1 MFDRFIAQRTRT
13 RDKDA
18 RRACE
23 AAAREGQAH
32 GRRGFPRPA
41 SPGGIVDDHFATA
54 RWIEAETAATLA
66 IADHLA
72 AHRPHDDAAVD
83 RAAGA
88 TLRRTAETA
97 DARREL
103 TRTLRRLAAVEGR
116 STLARWDRPWPP
128 WLRLGLLV
136 LMAVGSIANLAGGLV
151 GTTADDPGYALGYSI
166 SIGIGL
172 VGLGAVIGQM
182 LKRWELNRLQPH
194 EHVATRSRVPAAVVA
209 LGLAAALALVVAVA
223 SIRSTA
229 AELEARRLADA
240 AGAAV
245 QVLGDGS
252 DGSNSNNGG
261 DDNGASSGETGSGAA
276 VDPAIPTVAWGLLEA
291 VLVAGALLVEYAGS
305 MPWAGVRRGLE
316 RQVRRRRRIWR
327 ARRRRLAQAWTAL
340 RSACNGRAARDAS
353 MLVTGEAALLHADV
367 ETSTYRYENLASRP
381 SPELW
386 GDVRVVGRV
395 GDAVPGD
402 RTAAAFAA
410 PRFTVESPA
419 TTPIADVVAGRWGL
433 DLRPL
438 DGTGPDFGPADDP
451 ADRGDLTPS
460 GDLHGILAEAQR
472 ELQRAPE
479 ALDAD
484 LAGLA
489 GGGPVEATNPPAT
502 EMWPTEGEPTVYRVV
517 GHDPWWRHEPAGGE
531 DATGGRGHPRRNGG
545 SSNGHDDGSRREPGT
560 AP

>member
-1 MFDRFIAQRTRT
+1 MFDRFIVQRTRT
-13 RDKDA
+13 RHKDA
-18 RRACE
+18 QRACDD
-23 AAAREGQAH
+23 AAREGHAH
-32 GRRGFPRPA
+32 GRRGFPQPA
-41 SPGGIVDDHFATA
+41 LPGGVVDDHFATA
-54 RWIEAETAATLA
+54 RWTEAETSATLA

-72 AHRPHDDAAVD
+72 ARRPRDDAAVD

-88 TLRRTAETA
+88 ALRRTAETA

-103 TRTLRRLAAVEGR
+103 TRTLRRLAAVEAR

-166 SIGIGL
+166 AIGIGL
-172 VGLGAVIGQM
+172 VGLGAVLGQM
-182 LKRWELNRLQPH
+182 LKRWELNRLLAH
-194 EHVATRSRVPAAVVA
+194 EHVAARSRVPAAVVV
-209 LGLAAALALVVAVA
+209 LGLAAALALVFAVA

-252 DGSNSNNGG
+252 SSG
-261 DDNGASSGETGSGAA
+261 SSGETPGGAA
-276 VDPAIPTVAWGLLEA
+276 DPTIPAATWGLLEV

-305 MPWAGVRRGLE
+305 MPWARVRSGLQ
-316 RQVRRRRRIWR
+316 RQVRRWRRIWR
-327 ARRRRLAQAWTAL
+327 ARRRRLARAWTAL

-353 MLVTGEAALLHADV
+353 VLVAGEAALLHADV

-381 SPELW
+381 RRGLL
-386 GDVRVVGRV
+386 GDV
-395 GDAVPGD
+395 GDVADEVPNN

-419 TTPIADVVAGRWGL
+419 ATPVADVIAGRWGL

-451 ADRGDLTPS
+451 ASRGDRSPP
-460 GDLHGILAEAQR
+460 GDLHGILAAAQH
-472 ELQRAPE
+472 ELQRAPD

-484 LAGLA
+484 LAGHGLP
-489 GGGPVEATNPPAT
+489 GLLDDGPVEAPDPP
-502 EMWPTEGEPTVYRVV
+502 PTETRPGEGGPTVYRVV
-517 GHDPWWRHEPAGGE
+517 GHDPWWRHDPV
-531 DATGGRGHPRRNGG
+531 ATGDDAGDGHGHPRHNGG
-545 SSNGHDDGSRREPGT
+545 PGNGHGDGTRRRGPGT
-560 AP
+560 AS